1 MESYRP
7 SYGNQRDSRDN
18 RGAGRRSPPRRSPPS
33 TMYQFG
39 GNGDSYRPGGR
50 NDRSDRNDRN
60 DRNDYDSHRHGDHR
74 NDFNFRAG
82 DKDLHFPPADSQ
94 RPPRDRARRPQA
106 RDTRRPRQNNQ
117 FNRGPWRPPAPH
129 ERPILRSTREKTPE
143 RLDGMGEGKAK
154 FISLSDISDSE
165 GEMDL
170 ESDGEASADAERP
183 PAKRVKP
190 ATQENADD
198 GDERPRWSN
207 PDPYTALPPPDETH
221 TKRRDF
227 VKLIRKAKVAGE
239 DDGSSANPVAK
250 NDDFISLNFDDDEDQ
265 QESDND
271 GGGQLGSN
279 SFSHLDNLHPDRKSV
294 ASDGPTKPAFNAAS
308 LGPPPGLAGLPPRPL
323 ANSLDTWPPPPP
335 PQAPT
340 GPKALKRG
348 RQADDDDE
356 LESLPPPKGKKRK
369 REAIDGGIIDDWR
382 PRHASSPTPWCREDH
397 SSSES
402 MGFWLHKEI
411 ADFYDFVKPH
421 PFEDTIRHELVRRI
435 ERTLTRQ
442 KAFAGS
448 TVECFGSF
456 AAGLYLPTADMDLVI
471 LSSHF
476 RNTGQGNVSKKT
488 LYRVS
493 DILEKE
499 GISQPG
505 ATEVVASA
513 RVPII
518 KIVDRVTG
526 LKVDISFE
534 NSTGIAANK
543 TFRGWKNAYPA
554 MPVIATLVKQFLLM
568 RGLNEVFTGGL
579 GGFSVICM
587 VVSLLQNWPDCQS
600 HNLVPEE
607 HYGDV
612 LLNLFDLFGNKFNI
626 ATTRIRL
633 NPHQFEAK
641 GPRDLNGKPAR
652 PDRLSIVDPNT
663 PTNDISSGSHN
674 VMLVQKCFRDAFDK
688 IQRRMAELKA
698 LDIEQRKN
706 ASILEVLFAGDYSS
720 FDWQRKRLRKI
731 YDSGR

>member
-7 SYGNQRDSRDN
+7 SYNDQRDSRDN
-18 RGAGRRSPPRRSPPS
+18 RGGARRSPPRRSPPS
-33 TMYQFG
+33 GMYQFG
-39 GNGDSYRPGGR
+39 GGGDSYRPGGR
-50 NDRSDRNDRN
+50 NDRDAP
-60 DRNDYDSHRHGDHR
+60 RHGDHR
-74 NDFNFRAG
+74 SDFTFRAG
-82 DKDLHFPPADSQ
+82 DQSRHFPSTDSQ

-106 RDTRRPRQNNQ
+106 RDTRRPRQQNQ
-117 FNRGPWRPPAPH
+117 PGRGPWRPPPPH
-129 ERPILRSTREKTPE
+129 ERAILRSTREKTPE
-143 RLDGMGEGKAK
+143 QLEGMGDGKAK
-154 FISLSDISDSE
+154 FISLSDISNSE

-170 ESDGEASADAERP
+170 ESDDDASDSERP
-183 PAKRVKP
+183 PAKRAKP
-190 ATQENADD
+190 TTDDSADD
-198 GDERPRWSN
+198 GNARPRWSN
-207 PDPYTALPPPDETH
+207 PDPYTSLPPPDETH

-239 DDGSSANPVAK
+239 DQTASANPVAK

-265 QESDND
+265 QKNDHESDDND
-271 GGGQLGSN
+271 RHNARRSGGN
-279 SFSHLDNLHPDRKSV
+279 SFSHLDNLHPDRRTV
-294 ASDGPTKPAFNAAS
+294 PAEGPTKPVVNAAS
-308 LGPPPGLAGLPPRPL
+308 LGPPPGLAGLPPKPPT
-323 ANSLDTWPPPPP
+323 NILDTWPPPPP

-340 GPKALKRG
+340 GPKTLKRA
-348 RQADDDDE
+348 RQDDDDDE
-356 LESLPPPKGKKRK
+356 LESLPPLPPKGKKRK
-369 REAIDGGIIDDWR
+369 REVIDGSVIDDWR
-382 PRHASSPTPWCREDH
+382 PRHGSPPTPWCQEDH
-397 SSSES
+397 SSTES

-421 PFEDTIRHELVRRI
+421 AFEDAIRHDLVKRI
-435 ERTLTRQ
+435 ERTVTRQ
-442 KAFAGS
+442 KGFAGS
-448 TVECFGSF
+448 IVECFGSF
-456 AAGLYLPTADMDLVI
+456 AAGLYLPTADMDLVV

-476 RNTGQGNVSKKT
+476 RNTGQGIVNKKT

-493 DILEKE
+493 DILERE

-518 KIVDRVTG
+518 KIVDRTTG

-543 TFRGWKNAYPA
+543 TFRGWKQAYPA
-554 MPVIATLVKQFLLM
+554 MPVIATLVKQFLAM

-587 VVSLLQNWPDCQS
+587 VVSLLQNWPGRQS
-600 HNLVPEE
+600 NNFVPEE

-612 LLNLFDLFGNKFNI
+612 LLNFFDLFGNKFNI

-633 NPHQFEAK
+633 NPHQFEPK

-674 VMLVQKCFRDAFDK
+674 VVLVQKCFRDAFDK
-688 IQRRMAELKA
+688 LQRRMAELNA
-698 LDIEQRKN
+698 LDIGQRRH

-731 YDSGR
+731 YDSDR